1 MLSTF
6 INNKF
11 NLQEKINKLD
21 HKIQDLRKD
30 LQFCMNH
37 KNELVVEMEFLIFND
52 PKNNLNNVLIKES
65 TQTSSSTI
73 KDNASTHA
81 SFPTQAAYSTIK
93 HNSSTQTSTHVSS
106 SGIKDIFNLI
116 TPPPKRIKKKC
127 IGLNCRRVHKHAF
140 INKQNCLKYFSF
152 SEMDNK
158 WTSKSCKGFLNGST
172 TSQCSNC
179 L

>member
-21 HKIQDLRKD
+21 YKIQDLRKD

-52 PKNNLNNVLIKES
+52 PKNNLNNLLIKES

-73 KDNASTHA
+73 KDNASTQA
-81 SFPTQAAYSTIK
+81 SSSTQAASSTIK
-93 HNSSTQTSTHVSS
+93 HSSSTQTSTQTSTHVSYA
-106 SGIKDIFNLI
+106 GKKDMFNLI
-116 TPPPKRIKKKC
+116 NSPPKI
-127 IGLNCRRVHKHAF
+127 I
-140 INKQNCLKYFSF
+140 
-152 SEMDNK
+152 
-158 WTSKSCKGFLNGST
+158 
-172 TSQCSNC
+172 
-179 L
+179 